1 MKVVKRTTTQLTLYY
16 RPLENWLAAAVC
28 IVIIPLLLFLLG
40 QIFTWLFFIFWFP
53 LLFGF
58 FIILGFL
65 ILLFFGQAIAYIFDK
80 DRSTII
86 CQQRSLFKTTIT
98 ELAITEI
105 VDVQMEV
112 LGWESDNNAPSQ
124 IILVFKGG
132 KTWFLKTPRNSTAK
146 DQASTVELIRDF
158 LHLPPRQF

>member
-28 IVIIPLLLFLLG
+28 LVIIPLLLFLLG

-65 ILLFFGQAIAYIFDK
+65 ILIFWGQAIAYIFDK
-80 DRSTII
+80 DGGTIT
-86 CQQRSLFKTTIT
+86 CQQRGLFKTTVT

-112 LGWESDNNAPSQ
+112 LGWEGDNNASSQ